1 MVVMFVVVMVT
12 VVVGLYRGVIVV
24 GMSMAIMIMLWP
36 YMRQAP
42 GENLESTAMVQSLVG
57 KCIAQTKNQ

>member
-1 MVVMFVVVMVT
+1 MVVMFVVVVIT
-12 VVVGLYRGVIVV
+12 VVV

-36 YMRQAP
+36 YMRPAL
-42 GENLESTAMVQSLVG
+42 GEHIESTAMVQSLVG